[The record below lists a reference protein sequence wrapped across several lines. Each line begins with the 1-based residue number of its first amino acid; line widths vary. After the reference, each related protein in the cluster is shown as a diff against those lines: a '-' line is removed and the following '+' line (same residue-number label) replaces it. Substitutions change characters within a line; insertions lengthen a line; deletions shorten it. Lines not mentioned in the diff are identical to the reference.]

1 MIEIFNS
8 LIEWDR
14 ELLVSINSLYNS
26 FFDNLMWWI
35 SDRFVWIPLYL
46 SIIFSLFKIKGRDA
60 MIAAL
65 AVGLCVLIADQVASG
80 FCKPFFER
88 LRPTHDP
95 ELKDIVHVVNDYRS
109 ALYGFCSS
117 HASNTFGIATL
128 TFLLFRNRWY
138 AMLIFSWAALNCYSR
153 MYLGVHFPLDII
165 CGALVG
171 VAAGYISYYLYKL
184 VVNKFTYFKGNIGV
198 MENKHVLCIG
208 VVYVLTFI
216 FMLLNYGLRP

>member
-1 MIEIFNS
+1 MDFFSAI
-8 LIEWDR
+8 IEWDR
-14 ELLVSINSLYNS
+14 ELLVNINSLNAP
-26 FFDNLMWWI
+26 FWDNIMWWI

-46 SIIFSLFKIKGRDA
+46 SIIFFLFKTKGKDA

-95 ELKDIVHVVNDYRS
+95 QLKDILHIVNDYRS
-109 ALYGFCSS
+109 SLYGFCSS

-128 TFLLFRNRWY
+128 TCLLFRNKWY
-138 AMLIFSWAALNCYSR
+138 SALIFSWAVLNSYSR
-153 MYLGVHFPLDII
+153 MYLGVHFPLDIV

-171 VAAGYISYYLYKL
+171 VAAGYISYYLYKYT
-184 VVNKFTYFKGNIGV
+184 VSKFQYFNADNGV
-198 MENKHVLCIG
+198 MTNTQVLCIG
-208 VVYVLTFI
+208 AVYLLTFVV
-216 FMLLNYGLRP
+216 FLVL

>member
-1 MIEIFNS
+1 MEIFNA

-14 ELLVSINSLYNS
+14 ELLVNINSLNAP
-26 FFDNLMWWI
+26 FWDNIMWWI

-46 SIIFSLFKIKGRDA
+46 SIVFFLFKIKGKDA

-65 AVGLCVLIADQVASG
+65 AVGLCILIADQVASG

-95 ELKDIVHVVNDYRS
+95 ELKDILHIVNDYRS
-109 ALYGFCSS
+109 SLYGFCSS

-128 TFLLFRNRWY
+128 TCLLFRNRWY
-138 AMLIFSWAALNCYSR
+138 AALIFSWALLNSYSR

-171 VAAGYISYYLYKL
+171 VAAGYISYYLYKY
-184 VVNKFTYFKGNIGV
+184 VVNKFIYFNADGGAMV
-198 MENKHVLCIG
+198 NKQVLCVFG
-208 VVYVLTFI
+208 VYVLTFV
-216 FMLLNYGLRP
+216 FMIGYSLCNS

>member
-46 SIIFSLFKIKGRDA
+46 SIVFFLFKIKGRDA

-65 AVGLCVLIADQVASG
+65 AVGLCILIADQVASG

-128 TFLLFRNRWY
+128 TCLLFRNRWY

-184 VVNKFTYFKGNIGV
+184 VVNKFACFNGDKGVIA
-198 MENKHVLCIG
+198 NKQVLCIAA
-208 VVYVLTFI
+208 VYVLTFVFI
-216 FMLLNYGLRP
+216 LWQHYI

>member
-1 MIEIFNS
+1 MEIFNA

-14 ELLVSINSLYNS
+14 ELLVNINSLNAP
-26 FFDNLMWWI
+26 FWDNIMWWI

-46 SIIFSLFKIKGRDA
+46 SIVFFLFKIKGKDA

-65 AVGLCVLIADQVASG
+65 AVSLCILIADQVASG

-95 ELKDIVHVVNDYRS
+95 ELKDILHIVNDYRS
-109 ALYGFCSS
+109 SLYGFCSS

-128 TFLLFRNRWY
+128 TCLLFRNRWY
-138 AMLIFSWAALNCYSR
+138 AALIFSWALLNSYSR

-171 VAAGYISYYLYKL
+171 VAAGYISYYLYTY
-184 VVNKFTYFKGNIGV
+184 VVNKFIYFNADGGAMV
-198 MENKHVLCIG
+198 NKQVLCVFG
-208 VVYVLTFI
+208 VYVLTFV
-216 FMLLNYGLRP
+216 FMIGYSLCNS

>member
-1 MIEIFNS
+1 MDIINS

-14 ELLVSINSLYNS
+14 ELLVNINSLNTP
-26 FFDNLMWWI
+26 FWDNIMWWI

-46 SIIFSLFKIKGRDA
+46 SLVFFLVKVKRKDAIIA
-60 MIAAL
+60 VL

-95 ELKDIVHVVNDYRS
+95 QLKDILHVVNDYRS
-109 ALYGFCSS
+109 SMYGFCSS

-128 TFLLFRNRWY
+128 TCLLFRNRWY
-138 AMLIFSWAALNCYSR
+138 AALIFSWAILNCYSR

-171 VAAGYISYYLYKL
+171 VAAGYISYYLYKY
-184 VVNKFTYFKGNIGV
+184 VVNKFVYFNADKGVIT
-198 MENKHVLCIG
+198 NKQVLCVLI
-208 VVYVLTFI
+208 VYLLTFI
-216 FMLLNYGLRP
+216 FMVSYSLCNS

>member
-1 MIEIFNS
+1 MELFNA

-14 ELLVSINSLYNS
+14 ELLVNINSLNAP
-26 FFDNLMWWI
+26 FWDNVMWWI

-46 SIIFSLFKIKGRDA
+46 SIIFFLVKIKGKDA
-60 MIAAL
+60 MIGVL
-65 AVGLCVLIADQVASG
+65 AVGLCILIADQVASG

-95 ELKDIVHVVNDYRS
+95 EFKDILHIVNDYRS
-109 ALYGFCSS
+109 SLYGFCSS

-128 TFLLFRNRWY
+128 TCLLFRNRWY
-138 AMLIFSWAALNCYSR
+138 AALIFSWALLNCYSR

-171 VAAGYISYYLYKL
+171 VAAGYISYYLYKYT
-184 VVNKFTYFKGNIGV
+184 VYKFNYFNADGGV
-198 MENKHVLCIG
+198 MTNKQVLCIG
-208 VVYVLTFI
+208 AVYLLTFALI
-216 FMLLNYGLRP
+216 YKAKI

>member
-1 MIEIFNS
+1 MELFNS

-14 ELLVSINSLYNS
+14 ELLVSINSLNAP
-26 FFDNLMWWI
+26 FFDNVMWWI

-46 SIIFSLFKIKGRDA
+46 SIVFFLFKVKGKDA

-95 ELKDIVHVVNDYRS
+95 QLKDILHIVNDYRS
-109 ALYGFCSS
+109 SLYGFCSS

-128 TFLLFRNRWY
+128 TCLLFRNRWY
-138 AMLIFSWAALNCYSR
+138 AALIFSWAVLNSYSR

-171 VAAGYISYYLYKL
+171 VAAGYISYYLYKYT
-184 VVNKFTYFKGNIGV
+184 VCKSHYFNADKGV
-198 MENKHVLCIG
+198 MENKQVLCIG
-208 VVYVLTFI
+208 AVYLLTFVYMI
-216 FMLLNYGLRP
+216 VL

>member
-1 MIEIFNS
+1 MDFFNA

-14 ELLVSINSLYNS
+14 ELLVNINSLHAP
-26 FFDNLMWWI
+26 FWDNIMWWI
-35 SDRFVWIPLYL
+35 SDRLIWIPLYL
-46 SIIFSLFKIKGRDA
+46 SIIFFLVKIKGKDA

-95 ELKDIVHVVNDYRS
+95 ELKDIIHVVNDYRS

-117 HASNTFGIATL
+117 HASNTVGIATL
-128 TFLLFRNRWY
+128 TCLLFRNRWY
-138 AMLIFSWAALNCYSR
+138 AALIFSWALLNCYSR

-171 VAAGYISYYLYKL
+171 VAAGYISYYLYKYT
-184 VVNKFTYFKGNIGV
+184 VCKYDYFNSDSEVMANKQV
-198 MENKHVLCIG
+198 WCIG
-208 VVYVLTFI
+208 VVYVLTFV
-216 FMLLNYGLRP
+216 FMLFA

>member
-1 MIEIFNS
+1 
-8 LIEWDR
+8 
-14 ELLVSINSLYNS
+14 
-26 FFDNLMWWI
+26 
-35 SDRFVWIPLYL
+35 
-46 SIIFSLFKIKGRDA
+46 

-65 AVGLCVLIADQVASG
+65 AVGLCILIADQVASG

-128 TFLLFRNRWY
+128 TCLLFRNRWY
-138 AMLIFSWAALNCYSR
+138 AALIFSWATLNCYSR

-165 CGALVG
+165 CGALLG
-171 VAAGYISYYLYKL
+171 VAAGYISYYFYKL

-216 FMLLNYGLRP
+216 FMLF

>member
-1 MIEIFNS
+1 MDFFSAI
-8 LIEWDR
+8 IEWDR
-14 ELLVSINSLYNS
+14 ELLVNINSLNAP
-26 FFDNLMWWI
+26 FWDNIMWWI

-46 SIIFSLFKIKGRDA
+46 SIIFFLVKIKGRDA

-95 ELKDIVHVVNDYRS
+95 ELKDILHIVNDYRS
-109 ALYGFCSS
+109 SLYGFCSS

-128 TFLLFRNRWY
+128 TCLLFRNIWY
-138 AMLIFSWAALNCYSR
+138 ATLIFSWAVLNSYSR
-153 MYLGVHFPLDII
+153 MYLGVHFPLDIV

-171 VAAGYISYYLYKL
+171 VAAGYFSYYLYKYA
-184 VVNKFTYFKGNIGV
+184 VCKFHYFNADKGLMGNTQ
-198 MENKHVLCIG
+198 VLCIA
-208 VVYVLTFI
+208 VVYVLTFG
-216 FMLLNYGLRP
+216 FMLVL

>member
-1 MIEIFNS
+1 MDFFNAI
-8 LIEWDR
+8 IEWDR
-14 ELLVSINSLYNS
+14 ELLVNINSLNAP
-26 FFDNLMWWI
+26 FWDNIMWWI

-46 SIIFSLFKIKGRDA
+46 SIIFFLVKTKGKDA

-95 ELKDIVHVVNDYRS
+95 ELKDILHIVNDYRS
-109 ALYGFCSS
+109 SLYGFCSS

-128 TFLLFRNRWY
+128 TCLLFRNKWY
-138 AMLIFSWAALNCYSR
+138 SALIFSWAALNCYSR

-171 VAAGYISYYLYKL
+171 VAAGYISYFLYKHT
-184 VVNKFTYFKGNIGV
+184 VCKFHYFNADSGV
-198 MENKHVLCIG
+198 MTNKQVLCIG
-208 VVYVLTFI
+208 GVYLLTFVY
-216 FMLLNYGLRP
+216 MLVL

>member
-1 MIEIFNS
+1 MDFFSAI
-8 LIEWDR
+8 IEWDR
-14 ELLVSINSLYNS
+14 ELLVNINSLNAP
-26 FFDNLMWWI
+26 FWDNIMWWI

-46 SIIFSLFKIKGRDA
+46 SIVFFLFKIKGKDA

-95 ELKDIVHVVNDYRS
+95 ELKDILHIVNDYRS
-109 ALYGFCSS
+109 SLYGFCSS

-128 TFLLFRNRWY
+128 TCLLFRNRWY
-138 AMLIFSWAALNCYSR
+138 SALIFSWALLNCYSR

-171 VAAGYISYYLYKL
+171 VAAGYISYYLYKYT
-184 VVNKFTYFKGNIGV
+184 VCKFRYFKADKGV
-198 MENKHVLCIG
+198 MGNKQVLCIG
-208 VVYVLTFI
+208 GVYLLTFVY
-216 FMLLNYGLRP
+216 MLVL